1 MLESVRILDLSHR
14 LAGPFAGALLAGMGA
29 HVIKVEPPQGDLTR
43 ESEPH
48 VVPGVS
54 EYFALANQAKDVVCL
69 NLKHPAGR
77 EALLRLV
84 RESDALLENF
94 RPGVMERLGL
104 DDDELRRANPR
115 ITHVGVSGHGATG
128 PYRDR
133 VSVDLLAQG
142 LTGMMSLTGEVDGPP
157 VPAGI
162 AIADILGGLYAA
174 TALVSGILARERG
187 RPAMPSADISLQ
199 QSLIHAMGLYTVR
212 WLNGGPAP
220 DRMAAE
226 TAYVAP
232 YGRYETADGWIVVAA
247 RGEKYWREVATRAG
261 LAALLEDPRFAT
273 NNDRVVHRDELN
285 RVLAGTIRTRTTA
298 AWLEIFDDLPV
309 AAVNDVPA
317 AFAHPQVE
325 ATGGVVELV
334 GDGPGTLRVPRSAIR
349 WVGDPLGLGLPGGLG
364 SDTERILTMIAGYS
378 AGQVRQ
384 MHADG
389 AIDLGR
395 DAPRAEEAAE

>member
-1 MLESVRILDLSHR
+1 MLEPVRILDLSHR

-43 ESEPH
+43 ESEPET
-48 VVPGVS
+48 VPGVS
-54 EYFALANQAKDVVCL
+54 EYFALANQAKDVICL
-69 NLKHPAGR
+69 NLKHPTGR

-84 RESDALLENF
+84 GKSDAVLENF

-104 DDDELRRANPR
+104 SDDALCEANPH

-142 LTGMMSLTGEVDGPP
+142 LTGMMSLTGEVDGAP

-174 TALVSGILARERG
+174 TALVSGILARQRG
-187 RPAMPSADISLQ
+187 RTSMPRADISLQ

-220 DRMAAE
+220 HRMGAE

-261 LAALLEDPRFAT
+261 LADLLEDPRFAS
-273 NNDRVVHRDELN
+273 NRDRIVHRDELN
-285 RVLAGTIRTRTTA
+285 RLLSDAMRTRTTA
-298 AWLEIFDDLPV
+298 TWLEVFDDLPV

-334 GDGPGTLRVPRSAIR
+334 ANGKGAMRVPRSAIR
-349 WVGDPLGLGLPGGLG
+349 WVHDPLDVGLPGALG
-364 SDTERILTMIAGYS
+364 VDTERILTTLAEYS
-378 AGQVRQ
+378 AEEVRQ

-389 AIDLGR
+389 AIALG
-395 DAPRAEEAAE
+395 PQAAHA